1 MSLVN
6 ILMTRDRA
14 FVATDT
20 LAMQGDSLTV
30 VTRLLG
36 PPVRHPKLL
45 ALPHARCVIAWRSNM
60 PEAIDGLR
68 LGLLQDFE
76 SFDHGLSDL
85 PERLTINLEAEAR
98 RQGYASLSEVEAGSP
113 LLSQNLFMVG
123 WSEGEQCMGLLMLH
137 YQDGKL
143 RRQVAFGPR
152 FGVTHCLSCADGE
165 RVQELPADAYAMRA
179 LTHAKLARAREVDS
193 LGAKGVGGTLVVAEI
208 TQRSVNLTHC
218 GDLGLPPYARVGQDL
233 ERRSESMQ
241 LQMASVPQVQ
251 TEGLAP
257 DAVTQ
262 GATTDT
268 GYGIATIAS
277 DAAAAN
283 RNTYTF
289 KTLSNTVD
297 VTFTGSGSPVILTAT
312 GGALELDTESTNSP
326 TVAGF
331 CMELRDGSTPLK
343 TVSTFGNLV
352 SIVGGVA
359 NNDAGSH
366 GTYNFLHAR
375 GSLSLAHEL
384 PGYTGSKTFH
394 LVFGYLLLN
403 ASGTPVAPGTVS
415 YKNSLQVS
423 DAILTVKE
431 YKR

>member
-1 MSLVN
+1 
-6 ILMTRDRA
+6 
-14 FVATDT
+14 
-20 LAMQGDSLTV
+20 
-30 VTRLLG
+30 
-36 PPVRHPKLL
+36 
-45 ALPHARCVIAWRSNM
+45 
-60 PEAIDGLR
+60 
-68 LGLLQDFE
+68 
-76 SFDHGLSDL
+76 
-85 PERLTINLEAEAR
+85 
-98 RQGYASLSEVEAGSP
+98 
-113 LLSQNLFMVG
+113 MVG

-268 GYGIATIAS
+268 GYGIDTIAS

-283 RNTYTF
+283 RNTYPF